1 MSNQNKPGK
10 FQNQKPGGMEECHLV
25 YLDNLR
31 ESGVT
36 NMFGLAEFLVLDFSL
51 NKTDAKEY
59 LLHWMNTFE
68 ARHENRNAT

>member
-1 MSNQNKPGK
+1 MSNLNKPGK

-31 ESGVT
+31 ESGET
-36 NMFGLAEFLVLDFSL
+36 NMFGAAPFLVRDFGL
-51 NKTDAKEY
+51 QKTDAQEY
-59 LLHWMNTFE
+59 LQHWMNTFE